1 MIITGNFEPLMAVL
15 VMFLSKSKSIMT
27 TKGMS
32 LLARGSKG
40 NWELLASILVVRK
53 RIPKH
58 SDFVLVFGNPLSY
71 YSVDSNKRTVHLAF
85 HGLFSLLKILY
96 TIVYSILNRNF
107 L

>member
-1 MIITGNFEPLMAVL
+1 
-15 VMFLSKSKSIMT
+15 MT

-40 NWELLASILVVRK
+40 NWELLASILVVGK

-71 YSVDSNKRTVHLAF
+71 YSDF
-85 HGLFSLLKILY
+85 GQ
-96 TIVYSILNRNF
+96 
-107 L
+107 

>member
-1 MIITGNFEPLMAVL
+1 MIITGSFEPLLAVS

-40 NWELLASILVVRK
+40 NWELLASILVVGK

-71 YSVDSNKRTVHLAF
+71 YSDF
-85 HGLFSLLKILY
+85 GQ
-96 TIVYSILNRNF
+96 
-107 L
+107 